1 MASVKLWSIDVAKW
15 GPYRC
20 SMRPDTGSSGQR
32 HCLRIGATS
41 FFFFFFISQIHP
53 DSAPTKANSCRI
65 SLYRPK
71 PPKQID
77 SACTGTEPTD
87 SGRNSTKKKKC
98 KKHHSNLSFK
108 QQNPSPI
115 HSSTFTLCFSS
126 PLSHRH
132 NQSLPKTQ
140 SHSLC
145 HSLSI
150 FGLFFAWLTVSTLK
164 SQAHLTDPLST
175 QVSN

>member
-1 MASVKLWSIDVAKW
+1 MKHRRGKMGAVPVSNAARHGVQRATPLPAH
-15 GPYRC
+15 RC
-20 SMRPDTGSSGQR
+20 YV
-32 HCLRIGATS
+32 L
-41 FFFFFFISQIHP
+41 FFFFFISQIHP

-65 SLYRPK
+65 GLYRPK

-77 SACTGTEPTD
+77 SAHTGTEPTD
-87 SGRNSTKKKKC
+87 LGRNSSKKKVC

-150 FGLFFAWLTVSTLK
+150 FGLFFA
-164 SQAHLTDPLST
+164 
-175 QVSN
+175 